1 MRKRR
6 EMEIFSLSFLDCICC
21 GFGAIILLFVLSK
34 QAEPVVLEK
43 VSADLEGVI
52 QKMEEEIFE
61 LRGETVIVNRE
72 LKSKMEQLSEE
83 TNRVA
88 RLQGDLSEV
97 QGEFAG
103 ADGDASVQNT
113 IEASLTSALQ
123 KLTEE
128 MMRLQEISVKK
139 NDAVGGIP
147 VDSEYIIFII
157 DTSGSMYN
165 YAWPMVMRKL
175 EETLDIYPEVKG
187 IQVMNDM
194 GHYMFSQYKGV
205 WIPDSPAR
213 RKAITDRLRGWNP
226 FSNSSP
232 VEGITTAINAFY
244 KPGRKISL
252 YVFGD
257 EFTGPSTSQVVE
269 EVDRIN
275 VEDENGDRL
284 VRIHAVGFPVQF
296 ARPDGL
302 FVTGVRFSTL
312 MRILCER
319 NGGAFVG
326 LRDFQ

>member
-6 EMEIFSLSFLDCICC
+6 EMEIFRLSFLDCICC

-52 QKMEEEIFE
+52 QKLEEEIFE

-72 LKSKMEQLSEE
+72 LKSKKEQLSEE

-88 RLQGDLSEV
+88 RLQGDLSDV

-103 ADGDASVQNT
+103 ADGDSAVQNK

-139 NDAVGGIP
+139 NDSVGGIP

-165 YAWPMVMRKL
+165 YAWPMVLRKL
-175 EETLDIYPEVKG
+175 EETLEIYPEVKG

-194 GHYMFSQYKGV
+194 G
-205 WIPDSPAR
+205 A
-213 RKAITDRLRGWNP
+213 
-226 FSNSSP
+226 
-232 VEGITTAINAFY
+232 
-244 KPGRKISL
+244 L
-252 YVFGD
+252 YVLAI
-257 EFTGPSTSQVVE
+257 Q
-269 EVDRIN
+269 R
-275 VEDENGDRL
+275 
-284 VRIHAVGFPVQF
+284 
-296 ARPDGL
+296 GL
-302 FVTGVRFSTL
+302 DS
-312 MRILCER
+312 
-319 NGGAFVG
+319 
-326 LRDFQ
+326 